1 MDAAKKA
8 RQEIYSNRETRLTE
22 VERDNK
28 LPTVQPR
35 DAATLILVDR
45 SGPVPKVLLG
55 RRHANLKFMPGKF
68 VFPGGRVEPKDAAMP
83 VARPLDPH
91 DEQRLM
97 TRIKR
102 PSARR
107 ARAIALAAIRETFEE
122 TGLLLG
128 SRDGNGQKM
137 PATPGGPWEGFV
149 QAGLYPDLSAV
160 QFIARA
166 VTPPGRP
173 RRFDTRFFAADYTSV
188 GHKIEGIVG
197 PDAELVELAWLPLGE
212 AQHLDMPQITA
223 VVLEELESR
232 IADGFGHSL
241 PVPYYRMIRRYFHRF
256 EL

>member
-1 MDAAKKA
+1 MDAAQKA
-8 RQEIYSNRETRLTE
+8 RQEIYTSRETRLTE

-68 VFPGGRVEPKDAAMP
+68 VFPGGRVEPRDAAMP

-91 DEQRLM
+91 DEKRLM
-97 TRIKR
+97 SRIKR

-128 SRDGNGQKM
+128 SRDGAGQKM

-188 GHKIEGIVG
+188 AHRIEGVVG
-197 PDAELVELAWLPLGE
+197 PDAELVELVWLPLGE

-232 IADGFGHSL
+232 IADGFGHAL

>member
-8 RQEIYSNRETRLTE
+8 RQEIYTDRETRLTE
-22 VERDNK
+22 VERDG
-28 LPTVQPR
+28 LPAVQPR

-68 VFPGGRVEPKDAAMP
+68 VFPGGRVEPRDAAMP
-83 VARPLDPH
+83 VARPLH
-91 DEQRLM
+91 AQDEKRLM
-97 TRIKR
+97 TQIKR
-102 PSARR
+102 PSAQR

-128 SRDGNGQKM
+128 SRDGQNQKM
-137 PATPGGPWEGFV
+137 PSTPGGPWEGFV
-149 QAGLYPDLSAV
+149 QAGLYPDLSALRFV
-160 QFIARA
+160 GRA

-188 GHKIEGIVG
+188 GHRIEGVTG
-197 PDAELVELAWLPLGE
+197 PDAELVELVWLPLGE
-212 AQHLDMPQITA
+212 AQHLDMPQITT
-223 VVLEELESR
+223 VMLEELESR
-232 IADGFGHSL
+232 IAAGFGHDL
-241 PVPYYRMIRRYFHRF
+241 AVPYYRMIRRYFHRF